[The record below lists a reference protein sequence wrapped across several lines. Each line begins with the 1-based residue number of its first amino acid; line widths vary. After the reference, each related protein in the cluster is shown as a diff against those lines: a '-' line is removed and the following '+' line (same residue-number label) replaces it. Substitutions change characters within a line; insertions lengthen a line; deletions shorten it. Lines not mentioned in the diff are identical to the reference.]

1 MAKPRPGW
9 RPKKPFPPGNSLG
22 GRRKGSRG
30 QYSKSIWKKLA
41 QQGGRD
47 PIEVLSEF
55 VSSTTV
61 DPNLKLQAAGMLAS
75 YQYGKRPAYR
85 YIEDVV
91 GLKAPTTI
99 QEALAYQ
106 ARIVQLLAEG
116 NLDVDGAAALKDA
129 LTAFIESKVAI
140 ELAEKLERGEQ
151 LLREM
156 EARGIRAGNVVPVG
170 GLPIA
175 PGMETVQLPRFGL
188 PTIEGS
194 ANPSANPWAAPDV
207 GAAVKVTPGAQK
219 RPPRRAKPKPG
230 PGAPPSPKTAG
241 PRWPASSW
249 GPGGG

>member
-9 RPKKPFPPGNSLG
+9 RPKKPFLPGNSLG
-22 GRRKGSRG
+22 GRPRGARG
-30 QYSKSIWKKLA
+30 QYSKSIWRKLA
-41 QQGGRD
+41 KQGGRD

-156 EARGIRAGNVVPVG
+156 EARGISAANVVPVG
-170 GLPIA
+170 GLPVP
-175 PGMETVQLPRFGL
+175 PGFENVRMPHLGP

-194 ANPSANPWAAPDV
+194 ANPPTNPWAPPDV
-207 GAAVKVTPGAQK
+207 GAAVKATPAGQN

-230 PGAPPSPKTAG
+230 PAAPSGPKTD
-241 PRWPASSW
+241 PESS
-249 GPGGG
+249 

>member
-30 QYSKSIWKKLA
+30 QYSKSIWQKLA
-41 QQGGRD
+41 QQGDRD

-75 YQYGKRPAYR
+75 YKYGKRPAYR

-106 ARIVQLLAEG
+106 ARMVQLLAEG

-156 EARGIRAGNVVPVG
+156 EARGISAAQVVSIG
-170 GLPIA
+170 GLPIP
-175 PGMETVQLPRFGL
+175 PGFENVRMPHLGP
-188 PTIEGS
+188 PTIE
-194 ANPSANPWAAPDV
+194 AKPNPWSDPTANVAA
-207 GAAVKVTPGAQK
+207 GVKTTPGSQK
-219 RPPRRAKPKPG
+219 RPSRRVKSKPD
-230 PGAPPSPKTAG
+230 SDPKTDPEG
-241 PRWPASSW
+241 S
-249 GPGGG
+249 